1 MRAGQ
6 RIYRGQRVIRQA
18 CGHYTMQSRHDE
30 SPREGTFVEW
40 LRGKVCVHCG
50 PPPPWPHEVKP
61 VTDATLAQW
70 GTQVGRVGEGGQPRQ
85 SRGERMKTTQ
95 HDGGPK

>member
-70 GTQVGRVGEGGQPRQ
+70 GRKWVESAKADNPAKVEANA
-85 SRGERMKTTQ
+85 
-95 HDGGPK
+95 